1 MEREVIFGVKEI
13 EPESWSYK
21 GARVQGSTPVGSW
34 SFWSFHQFLGPIQG
48 FPGGTVVKNLPANS
62 GDAGN
67 LGSIPGLGRSPG
79 GGNGNPLQYSCLE
92 NPRDSGAWL
101 ATVYRVTKSQIQ
113 LSLQL
118 GPIMFP
124 LHQMRKI
131 QVQTLVTSPLHL
143 QSIQLSSD
151 NRHGLF
157 PPWPVPHP
165 HTLTSYLSSTCIIS
179 CLLTW
184 CIRYCVSNGK

>member
-1 MEREVIFGVKEI
+1 M
-13 EPESWSYK
+13 
-21 GARVQGSTPVGSW
+21 
-34 SFWSFHQFLGPIQG
+34 
-48 FPGGTVVKNLPANS
+48 VKNLPANS

-92 NPRDSGAWL
+92 NPRDSGALL
-101 ATVYRVTKSQIQ
+101 ATVYRVTQSQIQ

-157 PPWPVPHP
+157 PPWPAPHP

>member
-1 MEREVIFGVKEI
+1 M
-13 EPESWSYK
+13 
-21 GARVQGSTPVGSW
+21 
-34 SFWSFHQFLGPIQG
+34 
-48 FPGGTVVKNLPANS
+48 VKNLPANS

-79 GGNGNPLQYSCLE
+79 GGNGNLLQYSCLE
-92 NPRDSGAWL
+92 NPRDRGAWL

-143 QSIQLSSD
+143 QSIQLGSD
-151 NRHGLF
+151 NRHGLL
-157 PPWPVPHP
+157 PPWLVPHP

-184 CIRYCVSNGK
+184 CIRYCVSNRK